1 MDKVKK
7 THNNA
12 YAIYSIQKCYICVA
26 NYIPYL
32 HKNFLHLSE
41 KVLQKL
47 RTSICGNNACKSGYI
62 SCYGA
67 FTKSLHLL
75 GTINTR
81 VITGSRSSTTFTM

>member
-26 NYIPYL
+26 NYIPYF

-47 RTSICGNNACKSGYI
+47 RTSICGNDACKSGYI
-62 SCYGA
+62 MLRCFYK
-67 FTKSLHLL
+67 KSTSIRHY
-75 GTINTR
+75 
-81 VITGSRSSTTFTM
+81 